1 MASEVERVALDYDGI
16 EFVKASAKKNPI
28 TGQHVE
34 LKVQTLPNNNID
46 LADYKRFLKDRLQ
59 RHMVPTRIRVGDISV
74 GHRFKKA

>member
-1 MASEVERVALDYDGI
+1 MALDYDGI

-46 LADYKRFLKDRLQ
+46 HTDYKRFLDRLQ
-59 RHMVPTRIRVGDISV
+59 RHMVTTRTGR
-74 GHRFKKA
+74 